1 MRAPSAPPALLGPE
15 LQAYA
20 QQFVASTRE
29 YVHIR
34 REDRLLILRP
44 NKTHHLNPTACDLL
58 TTLYAQAEVDVEG
71 VVHEVAGSYAVA
83 PELVAAD
90 LGELLQSLERLL
102 NGDPGRASRVRFTPF
117 NSHEIRYPVL
127 SEIALTYRCTH
138 RCAFCYADARARGSR
153 RTEMATEQV
162 RVVIDRIR
170 DEAKVPTISFTGGE
184 PTVRS
189 DLPELIAYA
198 RGKGMRV
205 NLITNGFKCA
215 RPEYVAR
222 LAEAGLHS
230 AQVSLEAASRDIHD
244 AITGRPGSFA
254 RTVQGVRNLRAAGIH
269 THTNTTICPDNR
281 HCLVELV
288 DFVADE
294 LRHDYL
300 SLNVVIRTGTAVA
313 QQGPS
318 ATVDYS
324 EVGEIVEPVITR
336 ARERGVRLVWYS
348 PVPLCIF
355 NPIVAGLGSNSCA
368 AADGLL
374 SVAPN
379 GEVLP
384 CSSFERGLG
393 NLLHQPFARVWN
405 TRTAR
410 YWRRKE
416 FLPPVCAEC
425 ELQRICCGA
434 CPLYWDEVGGFEELV
449 AAQGSRPTPR
459 VGRTRRWWREATWR
473 LKRRAIGRLRGVGL

>member
-1 MRAPSAPPALLGPE
+1 MTAPSAPPATVGSE
-15 LQAYA
+15 LQAFA

-29 YVHIR
+29 YVHVR
-34 REDRLLILRP
+34 PEDRLLILRP
-44 NKTHHLNPTACDLL
+44 NKTHHLNATACDLL
-58 TTLYAQAEVDVEG
+58 VALYAQPEVDVDRA
-71 VVHEVAGSYAVA
+71 VRDVAAAYAEP
-83 PELVAAD
+83 PERVAAD
-90 LGELLQSLERLL
+90 LDELLHSLERLL
-102 NGDPGRASRVRFTPF
+102 NDDPARASRVRFTPF
-117 NSHEIRYPVL
+117 KSHEIRFPVL

-153 RTEMATEQV
+153 RTEMTTTQV
-162 RVVIDRIR
+162 RAVIDRIR

-184 PTVRS
+184 PTVRP
-189 DLPELIAYA
+189 DLPELISYA

-215 RPEYVAR
+215 RPEYVGR
-222 LAEAGLHS
+222 LAAAGLHS
-230 AQVSLEAASRDIHD
+230 AQVSLEAPQAEVHD
-244 AITGRPGSFA
+244 AITGRAGSFA
-254 RTVQGVRNLRAAGIH
+254 RTVRGARNLRAAGIH

-281 HCLVELV
+281 SCLVELV

-294 LRHDYL
+294 LQHEYL

-313 QQGPS
+313 QSGP
-318 ATVDYS
+318 ATTVDYS
-324 EVGEIVEPVITR
+324 EVGEIMEPVIAR
-336 ARERGVRLVWYS
+336 ARQRGVRLVWYS

-379 GEVLP
+379 GDVLP
-384 CSSFERGLG
+384 CSSFERGIG
-393 NLLHQPFARVWN
+393 NLLRQPFERVWH

-434 CPLYWDEVGGFEELV
+434 CPLYWDEVGDFAELV
-449 AAQGSRPTPR
+449 AAQHPQSAPPSAA
-459 VGRTRRWWREATWR
+459 RRWWRETAWR